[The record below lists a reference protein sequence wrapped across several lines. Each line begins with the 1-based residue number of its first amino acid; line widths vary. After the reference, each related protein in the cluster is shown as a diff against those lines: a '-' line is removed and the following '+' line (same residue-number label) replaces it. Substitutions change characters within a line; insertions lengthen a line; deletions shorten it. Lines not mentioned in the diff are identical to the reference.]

1 MEEEAPGQPD
11 SLGKKGREMK
21 TLTTMTALLLL
32 SSGASFAQDENIEL
46 RFSSWVPPQHAMHT
60 AVKEWSDS
68 ISAASNGTIT
78 VTLYPSEQLG
88 KANDHYDMARDG
100 IADITYLNVGY
111 QAGRFPIAEAVHIPF
126 MLANADGGSMAF
138 DEWYRPQAATE
149 MSDVKYC
156 LGFAHDPG
164 TFHSK
169 KELRTPDA
177 ISGMK
182 IRSGNA
188 TIADYVTLLGGTNVR
203 VSAPEA
209 RAALESGVADALTFP
224 WESVRL
230 FGIDNV
236 VTHSMDAQ
244 LYVSGFAWVMN
255 QGTYDAMSDAQKK
268 VMDDHCTTE
277 WSGVVGRTWGAYER
291 AGRDELAAKD
301 GYTVYELTAD
311 ELAVWK
317 ESAAPIREQWLKN
330 ATAAGVADAAASL
343 ADFEAKLE
351 ARDSRAE

>member
-1 MEEEAPGQPD
+1 MNRLATTVALVA
-11 SLGKKGREMK
+11 LG
-21 TLTTMTALLLL
+21 
-32 SSGASFAQDENIEL
+32 SGSAWAQDTEIEL
-46 RFSSWVPPQHAMHT
+46 RFSSWVPPQHAMHE
-60 AVKEWSDS
+60 AVKAWSDS
-68 ISAASNGTIT
+68 ISAASGGTIT

-138 DEWYRPQAATE
+138 DEWYRQYAETE
-149 MSDVKYC
+149 MADVKFC

-169 KELRTPDA
+169 RELRSPND

-236 VTHSMDAQ
+236 VTHSMDVQ

-255 QGTYDAMSDAQKK
+255 QDTYESMSPAQQA
-268 VMDDHCTTE
+268 VMDAHCNTE
-277 WSGVVGRTWGAYER
+277 WAGTVGRTWGNYER
-291 AGRDELAAKD
+291 AGRDALREKP
-301 GYTVYELTAD
+301 GYTVYELAAD
-311 ELAVWK
+311 ELSAWK
-317 ESAAPIREQWLKN
+317 QSAEPIREQWLQKAGATGD
-330 ATAAGVADAAASL
+330 ATAAL

-351 ARDSRAE
+351 ARDSRAK